1 MIGVTF
7 CSNICGKVG
16 SVALCLPATG
26 STHMMGEDDVPE
38 EIDRAEGDPDDPS
51 AEAVPEEDW
60 LTGNLSRQHALER
73 RAATRIQAVWPGHT
87 PTICLCQ
94 RWASTMWAVF
104 PPLDV

>member
-1 MIGVTF
+1 
-7 CSNICGKVG
+7 
-16 SVALCLPATG
+16 
-26 STHMMGEDDVPE
+26 MMGEDDVPE

-87 PTICLCQ
+87 PKICLCR
-94 RWASTMWAVF
+94 RWASTM
-104 PPLDV
+104 